1 MGCRDVRITW
11 SANKRIEMSDA
22 ACGGHGMLHW
32 IEGGVSESGAGVWVG
47 GHQCDSLHSLVSG

>member
-1 MGCRDVRITW
+1 
-11 SANKRIEMSDA
+11 MSDA